1 MSLFHR
7 ITYPTLAL
15 ALGVS
20 CDVSLGPGREITLP
34 ITNVE
39 APEEAVPG
47 ASFTVRVTVQSG
59 GCRQF
64 EQLVVT
70 QTTER
75 ATFVARGHDTEG
87 PGVLCPSDI
96 RYTEREVRLD
106 PPFTD
111 PYEIVARQPS
121 GPATTRTVRIR

>member
-7 ITYPTLAL
+7 NTYPALVL

-20 CDVSLGPGREITLP
+20 CDVALGPGREITLP

-39 APEEAVPG
+39 APEEVAAG
-47 ASFTVRVTVQSG
+47 TSFNVRVTVQSG

-64 EQLVVT
+64 EQLIVT

-75 ATFVARGHDTEG
+75 ATFVARGHDSEG
-87 PGVLCPSDI
+87 PGVLCTTDI
-96 RYTEREVRLD
+96 RYAEREVRLD

-111 PYEIVARQPS
+111 PYTIVARQPS
-121 GPATTRTVRIR
+121 GPPTTRTARIR